1 LPVSGE
7 LVVGLKCRLCG
18 KLYPKEALNFCT
30 EDFGPLEI
38 TYDYEAVARTFSR
51 RAIESRPRNMWRY
64 RELLPV
70 DGEPTVGL
78 HVGCTPLIKA
88 DRLAKALG
96 VAELYLKND
105 AVNHPSLSF
114 KDRVVAVALSK
125 AVELGF
131 RTVGCASTGNL
142 AGSVAANAAAAGLE
156 AYVLI
161 PDGLEQG
168 KVLGATIYGAR
179 VIAIEGNYDHV
190 NRLCSQIAF
199 KFGWG
204 FVNVNLR
211 PFYAEG
217 SKSMGFE
224 IAEDLGWRL
233 PDHVVAPMAGG
244 SLIGKIHKSF
254 KELELLGLVDGPVTT
269 RMFGA
274 QATGCNPISNTVK
287 TEALRV
293 KPVRNPNTIAKSLA
307 IGDPA
312 DGYFA
317 SQLIRETGGW
327 SEDVNDDEIV
337 AGMKLLAE
345 TEGIW
350 AETAGG
356 VTLAVAQKLIALGKI
371 DRDGSTVLCITGNG
385 LKTQE
390 ALHGKV
396 ARPIVIKPSLA
407 EFEALVGGPQAHAEE
422 LVASAV

>member
-1 LPVSGE
+1 MSDE
-7 LVVGLKCRLCG
+7 LVRGLKCRLCG
-18 KLYPKEALNFCT
+18 KTYPKEALNFCT
-30 EDFGPLEI
+30 EDFGPLEV
-38 TYDYEAVARTFSR
+38 TYDYEAIGKTLSK
-51 RAIESRPRNMWRY
+51 RAIQARPRNMWRY
-64 RELLPV
+64 KELLPV
-70 DGEPTVGL
+70 DGEPTVGR
-78 HVGCTPLIKA
+78 HVGGTPLVKA
-88 DRLAKALG
+88 DRLARALG
-96 VAELYLKND
+96 VAELYIKND

-131 RTVGCASTGNL
+131 QTVGCASTGNL
-142 AGSVAANAAAAGLE
+142 AGSVAANAAAAGLD

-168 KVLGATIYGAR
+168 KVLGATIYGAK

-199 KFGWG
+199 RFGWG

-224 IAEDLGWRL
+224 IAEDLGWRA

-244 SLIGKIHKSF
+244 SLIGKLYKAF
-254 KELELLGLVDGPVTT
+254 KEFELLGFLDQPVIT
-269 RMFGA
+269 RMYGA
-274 QATGCNPISNTVK
+274 QATGCNPITNTVK
-287 TEALRV
+287 TDALKV

-327 SEDVNDDEIV
+327 GEDVDDDAIV

-356 VTLAVAQKLIALGKI
+356 VTVAVAQKLIEEGKI

-390 ALHGKV
+390 ALAGKIAKPV
-396 ARPIVIKPSLA
+396 VIKPTLA
-407 EFEALVGGPQAHAEE
+407 EFEALVEAGVPE
-422 LVASAV
+422 LVA

>member
-1 LPVSGE
+1 VSDE
-7 LVVGLKCRLCG
+7 LVLGLKCRLCG
-18 KLYPKEALNFCT
+18 KTYPKEALNFCT
-30 EDFGPLEI
+30 EDFGPLEV
-38 TYDYEAVARTFSR
+38 TYAYNAVARTISR
-51 RAIESRPRNMWRY
+51 RAIQARPRNMWRY
-64 RELLPV
+64 KELLPV
-70 DGEPTVGL
+70 DGEPTVGR
-78 HVGCTPLIKA
+78 HVGGTPLVRA

-96 VAELYLKND
+96 VAELYVKND

-131 RTVGCASTGNL
+131 QTVGCASTGNL
-142 AGSVAANAAAAGLE
+142 AGSVAANAAAAGLD

-168 KVLGATIYGAR
+168 KVLGATIYGAK

-199 KFGWG
+199 RFGWG

-224 IAEDLGWRL
+224 IAEDLGWRA

-244 SLIGKIHKSF
+244 SLIGKLYKAF
-254 KELELLGLVDGPVTT
+254 KEFELLGLLDQPVATK
-269 RMFGA
+269 MHGA
-274 QATGCNPISNTVK
+274 QATGCNPITNTVK
-287 TEALRV
+287 TDAKKV

-312 DGYFA
+312 DGFFA

-327 SEDVNDDEIV
+327 GEDVDDDAIV

-345 TEGIW
+345 TEGIF

-356 VTLAVAQKLIALGKI
+356 VTVAVAQKLIEEGKI
-371 DRDGSTVLCITGNG
+371 DRDGCTVLCITGNG

-390 ALHGKV
+390 ALAGKIAKPV
-396 ARPIVIKPSLA
+396 VIKPTLA
-407 EFEALVGGPQAHAEE
+407 EFEALVEAGVPE
-422 LVASAV
+422 LVA